1 MTPDAGETA
10 VTQAFFVTGTDTEVG
25 KTYVSAILLKAAIM
39 AGKLA
44 IGYKPVAAGC
54 EWQNGQWQNEDAL
67 ALQQASNVELTIKE
81 VNPVALEPAIAP
93 HIAAELANQPI
104 SEAVIKSGFAHLL
117 SKQADVLLM
126 EGAGGWRL
134 PIGNQ
139 RFLSDVVKALK
150 LDVII
155 VVGMRLGCLNHALLT
170 AEAVKADGLKIKG
183 WVANTLTPDMPYF
196 NENLAT
202 LEQLMPAP
210 RLATIPYQS
219 APDFAALGELFN

>member
-1 MTPDAGETA
+1 M
-10 VTQAFFVTGTDTEVG
+10 TQAFFVTGTDTEVG
-25 KTYVSAILLKAAIM
+25 KTYVSAMLLKAAVM
-39 AGKLA
+39 AGKRA

-54 EWQNGQWQNEDAL
+54 EWHNGQWRNEDAL
-67 ALQQASNVELTIKE
+67 TLQQASNVELTLKE
-81 VNPVALEPAIAP
+81 VNPVTLEPAIAP
-93 HIAAELANQPI
+93 HIAARLAGEPI
-104 SEAVIKSGFAHLL
+104 SEAVIKSGFDHLL
-117 SKQADVLLM
+117 DKQADVLLM

-139 RFLSDVVKALK
+139 RFLSDVVKALQ
-150 LDVII
+150 LDVIV

-210 RLATIPYQS
+210 RLATIPNQS
-219 APDFAALGELFN
+219 APDFAALGALFN

>member
-1 MTPDAGETA
+1 M
-10 VTQAFFVTGTDTEVG
+10 TQAFFVTGTDTEVG
-25 KTYVSAILLKAAIM
+25 KTYVSAMFLKAAVL
-39 AGKLA
+39 AGKRA

-54 EWQNGQWQNEDAL
+54 EWQTGQWQNEDAL
-67 ALQQASNVELTIKE
+67 ALQQASNVELTLKE

-93 HIAAELANQPI
+93 HIAAELAGESI
-104 SEAVIKSGFAHLL
+104 SEGVIKGGFDNLL
-117 SKQADVLLM
+117 SRQADVLLM

-139 RFLSDVVKALK
+139 RFLSDVVKALQ

-170 AEAVKADGLKIKG
+170 AEAVKADGLNIKG

-210 RLATIPYQS
+210 RLATIPYKS
-219 APDFAALGELFN
+219 VPDFAALGELFN

>member
-1 MTPDAGETA
+1 M
-10 VTQAFFVTGTDTEVG
+10 TQAFFVTGTDTEVG
-25 KTYVSAILLKAAIM
+25 KTYVSAMLLKAAVM
-39 AGKLA
+39 AGKRA

-67 ALQQASNVELTIKE
+67 ALQQASNVELTLKE

-93 HIAAELANQPI
+93 HIAAELAGEPI
-104 SEAVIKSGFAHLL
+104 SEAVIQNGFEHLL
-117 SKQADVLLM
+117 SRQADVLLM

-139 RFLSDVVKALK
+139 RFLSDVVKALQ

-170 AEAVKADGLKIKG
+170 AETVKADGLNIKG

-202 LEQLMPAP
+202 LEKLMLAP

-219 APDFAALGELFN
+219 APDFVALGELFN

>member
-1 MTPDAGETA
+1 M
-10 VTQAFFVTGTDTEVG
+10 TQAFFVTGTDTEVG
-25 KTYVSAILLKAAIM
+25 KTYVSAMLLKAAVM
-39 AGKLA
+39 AGKRA

-67 ALQQASNVELTIKE
+67 ALQQASNVELTLKE

-93 HIAAELANQPI
+93 HIAAELAGEPI
-104 SEAVIKSGFAHLL
+104 SETVIQNGFEHLL
-117 SKQADVLLM
+117 SWQADVLLM

-139 RFLSDVVKALK
+139 RFLSDVVKALQ

-170 AEAVKADGLKIKG
+170 AETVKADGLNIKG

-202 LEQLMPAP
+202 LEKLMLAP

-219 APDFAALGELFN
+219 APDFVALGELFN

>member
-1 MTPDAGETA
+1 
-10 VTQAFFVTGTDTEVG
+10 
-25 KTYVSAILLKAAIM
+25 
-39 AGKLA
+39 
-44 IGYKPVAAGC
+44 
-54 EWQNGQWQNEDAL
+54 
-67 ALQQASNVELTIKE
+67 
-81 VNPVALEPAIAP
+81 VALEPAIAP
-93 HIAAELANQPI
+93 HIAAELAGEPI
-104 SEAVIKSGFAHLL
+104 SEAVIQNGFEHLL
-117 SKQADVLLM
+117 SRQADVLLM

-139 RFLSDVVKALK
+139 RFLSDVVKALQ

-170 AEAVKADGLKIKG
+170 AEAVKADGLNIKG

-196 NENLAT
+196 EENLAT

>member
-1 MTPDAGETA
+1 M
-10 VTQAFFVTGTDTEVG
+10 TQAFFVTGTDTEVG
-25 KTYVSAILLKAAIM
+25 KTYVSAMLLKASVM
-39 AGKLA
+39 AGKRA

-54 EWQNGQWQNEDAL
+54 EWHNGQWQNEDAL
-67 ALQQASNVELTIKE
+67 TLQQASNVELTLKE
-81 VNPVALEPAIAP
+81 VNPVTLEPAIAP
-93 HIAAELANQPI
+93 HIAARLAGEPI
-104 SEAVIKSGFAHLL
+104 SEAVIKSGFDHLL
-117 SKQADVLLM
+117 DKQADVLLM

-139 RFLSDVVKALK
+139 RFLSDVVKALQ
-150 LDVII
+150 LDVIV

-202 LEQLMPAP
+202 LEQLLPAP

-219 APDFAALGELFN
+219 APDFAALGA

>member
-1 MTPDAGETA
+1 M
-10 VTQAFFVTGTDTEVG
+10 TQAFFVTGTDTEVG
-25 KTYVSAILLKAAIM
+25 KTYVSAMLLKAAVM
-39 AGKLA
+39 AGKRA

-67 ALQQASNVELTIKE
+67 ALQQASNVELTLKE

-93 HIAAELANQPI
+93 HIAAELAGEPI
-104 SEAVIKSGFAHLL
+104 SETVIQNGFEHLL
-117 SKQADVLLM
+117 SWQADVLLM

-139 RFLSDVVKALK
+139 RFLSDVVKALQ

-170 AEAVKADGLKIKG
+170 AEAVKADGLNIKG

-210 RLATIPYQS
+210 RLATIPYKS
-219 APDFAALGELFN
+219 VPDFAALGELFN

>member
-1 MTPDAGETA
+1 M
-10 VTQAFFVTGTDTEVG
+10 TQAFFVTGTDTEVG
-25 KTYVSAILLKAAIM
+25 KTYVSAMLLKAAVM
-39 AGKLA
+39 AGKRA

-67 ALQQASNVELTIKE
+67 ALQQASNVELTLKE

-93 HIAAELANQPI
+93 HIAAELAGEPI
-104 SEAVIKSGFAHLL
+104 SEAVIQNGFEHLL
-117 SKQADVLLM
+117 SRQADVLLM

-139 RFLSDVVKALK
+139 RFLSDVVKALQ

-170 AEAVKADGLKIKG
+170 AETVKADGLNIKG

-210 RLATIPYQS
+210 RLATIPYKS
-219 APDFAALGELFN
+219 VPDFAALGELFN

>member
-1 MTPDAGETA
+1 

-25 KTYVSAILLKAAIM
+25 KTYVSAMLLKAAVM
-39 AGKLA
+39 AGKRA

-67 ALQQASNVELTIKE
+67 ALQQASNVKLTLKE

-93 HIAAELANQPI
+93 HIAAELAGEPI
-104 SEAVIKSGFAHLL
+104 SEAVIQSGFDHLL
-117 SKQADVLLM
+117 SRQADVLLM

-139 RFLSDVVKALK
+139 RFLSDVVKALQ

-170 AEAVKADGLKIKG
+170 AETVKADGLNIKG
-183 WVANTLTPDMPYF
+183 WVANTLTPDMPYY

>member
-1 MTPDAGETA
+1 M
-10 VTQAFFVTGTDTEVG
+10 TQAFFVTGTDTEVG
-25 KTYVSAILLKAAIM
+25 KTYVSAMLLKAAVM
-39 AGKLA
+39 AGKRA

-67 ALQQASNVELTIKE
+67 ALQQASNVKLTLKE

-93 HIAAELANQPI
+93 HIAAELAGEPI
-104 SEAVIKSGFAHLL
+104 SEAVIQSGFDHLL
-117 SKQADVLLM
+117 SRQADVLLM

-139 RFLSDVVKALK
+139 RFLSDVVKALQ

-170 AEAVKADGLKIKG
+170 AETVKADGLNIKG
-183 WVANTLTPDMPYF
+183 WVANTLTPDMPYY

>member
-1 MTPDAGETA
+1 M
-10 VTQAFFVTGTDTEVG
+10 TQAFFVTGTDTEVG
-25 KTYVSAILLKAAIM
+25 KTYVSAMFLKAAVM
-39 AGKLA
+39 AGKRA

-54 EWQNGQWQNEDAL
+54 EWQTGQWQNEDAR
-67 ALQQASNVELTIKE
+67 ALQQASNVELTLKE

-93 HIAAELANQPI
+93 HIAAELAGESI
-104 SEAVIKSGFAHLL
+104 SEGVIKGGFDNLL
-117 SKQADVLLM
+117 SRQADVLLM

-139 RFLSDVVKALK
+139 RFLSDVVKALQ

-170 AEAVKADGLKIKG
+170 AEAVKADGLNIKG

-210 RLATIPYQS
+210 RLATIPYKS
-219 APDFAALGELFN
+219 VPDFAALGELFN

>member
-1 MTPDAGETA
+1 M
-10 VTQAFFVTGTDTEVG
+10 TQAFFVTGTDTEVG
-25 KTYVSAILLKAAIM
+25 KTYVSAMLLKAAVM
-39 AGKLA
+39 AGKRA

-67 ALQQASNVELTIKE
+67 ALQQASNVELTLKE

-93 HIAAELANQPI
+93 HIAAELAGEPI
-104 SEAVIKSGFAHLL
+104 SETVIQNGFEHLL
-117 SKQADVLLM
+117 SRQADVLLM

-139 RFLSDVVKALK
+139 RFLSDVVKALQ

-170 AEAVKADGLKIKG
+170 AETVKADGLNIKG

-202 LEQLMPAP
+202 LEKLMLAP

-219 APDFAALGELFN
+219 APDFVALGELFN

>member
-1 MTPDAGETA
+1 M
-10 VTQAFFVTGTDTEVG
+10 TQAFFVTGTDTEVG
-25 KTYVSAILLKAAIM
+25 KTYVSAMLLKAAVM
-39 AGKLA
+39 AGKRA

-67 ALQQASNVELTIKE
+67 ALQQASNVELTLKE

-93 HIAAELANQPI
+93 HIAAELAGEPI
-104 SEAVIKSGFAHLL
+104 SEAVIQNGFEHLL
-117 SKQADVLLM
+117 SRQADVLLM

-139 RFLSDVVKALK
+139 RFLSDVVKALQ

-170 AEAVKADGLKIKG
+170 AEAVTADGLKIKG
-183 WVANTLTPDMPYF
+183 WVANTLTADMPYF

>member
-1 MTPDAGETA
+1 M
-10 VTQAFFVTGTDTEVG
+10 TQAFFVTGTDTEVG
-25 KTYVSAILLKAAIM
+25 KTYVSAMLLKAAVM
-39 AGKLA
+39 AGKRA

-67 ALQQASNVELTIKE
+67 ALQQASNVKLTLKE

-93 HIAAELANQPI
+93 HIAAELAGEPI
-104 SEAVIKSGFAHLL
+104 SEGVIKGGFDHLL
-117 SKQADVLLM
+117 SRQADVLLM

-134 PIGNQ
+134 PIGNH
-139 RFLSDVVKALK
+139 RFLSDVVKALQ

-170 AEAVKADGLKIKG
+170 AEAVKADGLNIKG

-202 LEQLMPAP
+202 LEKLMPAP
-210 RLATIPYQS
+210 RLATIPYQA
-219 APDFAALGELFN
+219 APDFTALGELFN